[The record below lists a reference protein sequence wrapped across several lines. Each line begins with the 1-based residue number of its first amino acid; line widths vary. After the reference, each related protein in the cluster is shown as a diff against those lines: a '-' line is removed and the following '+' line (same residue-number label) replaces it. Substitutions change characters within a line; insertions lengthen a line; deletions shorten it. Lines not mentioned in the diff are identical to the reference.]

1 VSLYHEEGIVL
12 RTFRL
17 GEADRIVTFM
27 TRGRG
32 KVRAVAKGVRRTH
45 SKFGARLEPLSHV
58 TMMCWQGRELDIV
71 NQAEVIDTF
80 RAVREDLG
88 RMAKAYTFLEVVDQL
103 AQEGHANPRLFEMV
117 VGALRALQE
126 DDAALLVPAFLL
138 KVLALEGSAPT
149 VDVCVSCGAE
159 GDLVAFDLNEG
170 GVLCRQ
176 CRRGRALSPGA
187 LELLRRILGGGL
199 TAALRQPAGPLA
211 DELTELAT
219 EATEVHLDRRLRSV
233 RSSPSE

>member
-1 VSLYHEEGIVL
+1 MSLYRDEAIVL
-12 RTFRL
+12 RTYKL
-17 GEADRIVTFM
+17 GESDRIVVLLTA
-27 TRGRG
+27 GRG

-45 SKFGARLEPLSHV
+45 SKFGDRLEPLSHV

-88 RMAKAYTFLEVVDQL
+88 RMAKAYTLLEVVDQL

-126 DDAALLVPAFLL
+126 HDPALLVPAFLL

-159 GDLVAFDLNEG
+159 GELVAFDLNEG

-176 CRRGRALSPGA
+176 CRRGRALSPEA

-199 TAALRQPAGPLA
+199 TDALRQPAGPLA

-233 RSSPSE
+233 RSSPGE

>member
-1 VSLYHEEGIVL
+1 VTLYRDEGVVL

-17 GEADRIVTFM
+17 GEADRIVTLM

-58 TMMCWQGRELDIV
+58 TMLCWVGRELDIV
-71 NQAEVIDTF
+71 NQAEVLDTF
-80 RAVREDLG
+80 RGIREDLG
-88 RMAKAYTFLEVVDQL
+88 RVTKAYTLLEVVDQL
-103 AQEGHANPRLFEMV
+103 AQERHANPRLYEMV
-117 VGALRALQE
+117 VGALHALE
-126 DDAALLVPAFLL
+126 ESDAPLLVPAFLL

-149 VDVCVSCGAE
+149 VDVCVSCGAAD
-159 GDLVAFDLNEG
+159 DLVAFDLNEG
-170 GVLCRQ
+170 GVLCRS
-176 CRRGRALSPGA
+176 CRRGRSLSPEA
-187 LELLRRILGGGL
+187 LLLLRRILGGGL
-199 TAALRQPAGPLA
+199 ASALREPAGALA

-233 RSSPSE
+233 RTSAAE